1 MKKYLSILLAL
12 ALVLSLAA
20 CGTDDPASSDLPDPD
35 VEGSGGELDVDDG
48 STPTDINAATPAPT
62 PTPDPQ
68 PLETLRVCGVS
79 IIKDSQL
86 TFLALKGV
94 KYEDG
99 VLLLDAAELDSGTMN
114 DILIEYSGGDLDVQV
129 TGECVFT
136 SSVSPSIKGDGDLTF
151 TGDGS
156 LSITA
161 VDVAGISIEGK
172 LTIGCALTITG
183 NPAVESS
190 ETVAAEGYAIG
201 TNDSGTLTVAAA

>member
-1 MKKYLSILLAL
+1 MKKYLSLLLAL
-12 ALVLSLAA
+12 ALVLGLAA
-20 CGTDDPASSDLPDPD
+20 CGSGDPVSSDLPDAD

-48 STPTDINAATPAPT
+48 STPTDINAPTAAPT

-68 PLETLRVCGVS
+68 PLESLMVCGVS

-94 KYEDG
+94 KYENG

-172 LTIGCALTITG
+172 LTVGCALTVSG

-190 ETVAAEGYAIG
+190 ETVAAEGFSITA
-201 TNDSGTLTVAAA
+201 NESGSFSVAAA

>member
-1 MKKYLSILLAL
+1 MKKYLSLLLAL
-12 ALVLSLAA
+12 ALVLGLAA
-20 CGTDDPASSDLPDPD
+20 CGSGDPVSSDLPDAD
-35 VEGSGGELDVDDG
+35 VEASGGELDVDDG
-48 STPTDINAATPAPT
+48 STPTDINAPTAAPT

-68 PLETLRVCGVS
+68 PLESLMVCGVS

-94 KYEDG
+94 KYENG

-172 LTIGCALTITG
+172 LTVGCALTVSG

-190 ETVAAEGYAIG
+190 ETVAAEGFSITA
-201 TNDSGTLTVAAA
+201 NESGSFSVAAA